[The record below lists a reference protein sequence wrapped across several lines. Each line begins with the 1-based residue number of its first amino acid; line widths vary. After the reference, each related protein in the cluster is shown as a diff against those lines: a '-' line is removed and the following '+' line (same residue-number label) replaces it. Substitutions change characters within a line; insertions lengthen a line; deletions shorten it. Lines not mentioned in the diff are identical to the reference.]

1 MQNRLRWF
9 KAALIPE
16 FHFSEVKVVST
27 GWIVFFVILGIL
39 VAATIVL
46 YFLGKRAEKRQAEQQ
61 EQIEAHKQ
69 TVSLLVIDKKKMR
82 LRDAGLP
89 QAVVDQTPKLLRR
102 SKVPVVKVKAGPQ
115 ILTLIADDK
124 IFDDI
129 PVKKEVKAQIS
140 GIYMVGVKGLHG
152 AKVSPADKPKKS
164 RFKQWVEK
172 MQVKAGAKPVK

>member
-1 MQNRLRWF
+1 M
-9 KAALIPE
+9 
-16 FHFSEVKVVST
+16 ST
-27 GWIVFFVILGIL
+27 GWIIFFVILGIL

-69 TVSLLVIDKKKMR
+69 TVSLLIIDKKKMR

-89 QAVVDQTPKLLRR
+89 QAVIDQTPKLLRR

-129 PVKKEVKAQIS
+129 PVRKEVKAQIS

-152 AKVSPADKPKKS
+152 AKVNPADKPKKS
-164 RFKQWVEK
+164 RFKQLVEK